1 MGRAAVGPD
10 GRVSPCVFSA
20 NLLDVGNVRSTPL
33 ATILGSPAMAE
44 RMRPKELKAMNREL
58 PGPGFWALIQPH
70 TGVLSQTQ
78 PTARGFGS
86 DLTAI
91 IECEKGPFFVKA
103 MRNRPGGRR
112 ASLIRERLINP
123 AVQPISPTLLWH
135 ADDDEWLALGFD
147 VVDARRS
154 DFTPASPDLPGVVDL
169 VDRLGDLPIPDIARD
184 WPESRWDRFAVDETE
199 AELFRGD
206 ALLHTD
212 INPSNLI
219 LGERGRW
226 IVDWSWPTRG
236 AGFIDPACLVVQLIA
251 AGHTPEAAEAWAAG
265 CRAWADA
272 DSIAI
277 DAFAAATRRMHRS
290 RADRHPEATWLEA
303 MAAAAGAWAVH
314 RGVAEV
320 PGQAMT

>member
-1 MGRAAVGPD
+1 
-10 GRVSPCVFSA
+10 
-20 NLLDVGNVRSTPL
+20 
-33 ATILGSPAMAE
+33 
-44 RMRPKELKAMNREL
+44 MRPKELKAMNREL
-58 PGPGFWALIQPH
+58 PGPDLWALIQPH
-70 TGVLSQTQ
+70 TGILSQAQ

-86 DLTAI
+86 DLTAV

-123 AVQPISPTLLWH
+123 AVQSVSPALLWH
-135 ADDDEWLALGFD
+135 VEDDEWLVLGFE

-169 VDRLGDLPIPDIARD
+169 VDQLGNLPLPDIARD

-219 LGERGRW
+219 IGERGRW

-251 AGHTPEAAEAWAAG
+251 AGHTPEAAEGWAAE

-272 DSIAI
+272 DPTAI
-277 DAFAAATRRMHRS
+277 DVFAAATRRMHRS
-290 RADRHPEATWLEA
+290 RADRHPEASWLEA
-303 MAAAAGAWAVH
+303 MAAAAGAWAAH
-314 RGVAEV
+314 RGVAEA